1 MILEPSAPPEFEVWE
16 ENWPVVMMW
25 MRVATQWRTTM
36 DGPIGLDYNVLLGPG
51 GMLALYDVE
60 KPREML
66 EDLQIMEAAV
76 LELRANGAES

>member
-1 MILEPSAPPEFEVWE
+1 
-16 ENWPVVMMW
+16 MW

-36 DGPIGLDYNVLLGPG
+36 NGPIGLDYNVLLGPG
-51 GMLALYDVE
+51 RMLALYDVE

-66 EDLQIMEAAV
+66 EDLQTMEAAV

>member
-1 MILEPSAPPEFEVWE
+1 MWA
-16 ENWPVVMMW
+16 ENWQAVLMW

-36 DGPIGLDYNVLLGPG
+36 DGSFGLDYGVLQWLFG
-51 GMLALYDVE
+51 LYDVE

-76 LELRANGAES
+76 LELRAGNGAES